1 MSDEFSLPHWQAMLK
16 AFNEAQ
22 GEYLYIDEFEIHER
36 CRVTSCEPFKYC
48 LIRIRLEDYPKA
60 QLKLAYS
67 YEQGVVVDTRFNIVN
82 ASDMHHLSQSVKELM
97 LKAISQILRNRQKA
111 IILETET
118 RENISKLIKKLGNEK

>member
-1 MSDEFSLPHWQAMLK
+1 MSDEFSLSYWQAMLK

-22 GEYLYIDEFEIHER
+22 GECLYIDEFEIHER

-48 LIRIRLEDYPKA
+48 LVRIRLEDYPKA
-60 QLKLAYS
+60 QLKLVYS

-82 ASDMHHLSQSVKELM
+82 ASDMPHLSQSVKELM
-97 LKAISQILRNRQKA
+97 LKAINQILRNRQKA

-118 RENISKLIKKLGNEK
+118 KENISKLIKKLG